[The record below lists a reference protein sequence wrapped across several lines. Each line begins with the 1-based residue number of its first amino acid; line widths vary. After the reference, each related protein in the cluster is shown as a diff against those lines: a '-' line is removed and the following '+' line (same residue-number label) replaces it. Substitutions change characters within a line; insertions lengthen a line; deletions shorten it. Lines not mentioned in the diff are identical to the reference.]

1 MRRTTSNP
9 TVKVRIAITIL
20 RWQIF
25 GDAEEFDAQR
35 LLRLCL
41 TKNRPSPAAFWTSLM
56 TQSLRASLER
66 IAAMHGSAMK
76 ACLPMNYFKFC
87 PCSTF

>member
-9 TVKVRIAITIL
+9 TIKVRIAITIP

-41 TKNRPSPAAFWTSLM
+41 TKNRPSPAAF
-56 TQSLRASLER
+56 
-66 IAAMHGSAMK
+66 
-76 ACLPMNYFKFC
+76 
-87 PCSTF
+87 